1 MIFENRKDAGAKL
14 AQVLQKY
21 KGKGA
26 IVLALPRGGVP
37 VGAEVAKTL
46 NLPLDILSV
55 RKIGHPGNPEYA
67 LGAVTENDTT
77 VFNEQEKSQIDPIWL
92 AEETKKQIQEAQRRR
107 ILYFPMNPKPITVNQ
122 TAILVDDGVATGLT
136 MEAAIKQL
144 QSLASQTR
152 SGRLVQIVVAVPVI
166 PKETAQKFRKLGVE
180 IIALEEPQEF
190 LGSVGSYYKN
200 FPQVSDEEVITLLK
214 K

>member
-166 PKETAQKFRKLGVE
+166 PKETAQKFRKLGAEV
-180 IIALEEPQEF
+180 IALEEPEEF